1 MVSVIGFVSYS
12 PFSRLFQTIEN
23 EGEMTKG
30 YHAFFLCYSSSLVV
44 SSIHEVIDAN
54 EEYLHWM
61 EVIRQEKELFSS

>member
-12 PFSRLFQTIEN
+12 PFSRLFQTIED
-23 EGEMTKG
+23 EGEMTKA
-30 YHAFFLCYSSSLVV
+30 YHLRFLYYPSSLVV
-44 SSIHEVIDAN
+44 SSIHEVTDAN